1 MTNTLTL
8 PFRIFAIPLL
18 LACSAAP
25 QDDKSLD
32 ASAFAARVAK
42 NDAQLVDVRTAAE
55 YANGHIP
62 GALNLDWT
70 GGQLE
75 QRATEL
81 DKSRPVLLYCAS
93 GRRSAAARQY
103 LLDQGFHDALPR
115 GRHSL
120 VDSGRKAH
128 RALIRLKTTNAQRPD
143 QSGSFIGWSGRHLTR
158 LSVRASSSGT
168 RRPCEEPRSA

>member
-1 MTNTLTL
+1 MRAARYARLSSFNTKRNMPNPITIPVRLL
-8 PFRIFAIPLL
+8 ALPLL
-18 LACSAAP
+18 MLACTAVP

-32 ASAFAARVAK
+32 ASAFAARVTGI
-42 NDAQLVDVRTAAE
+42 DAQLVDVRTAAE

-75 QRATEL
+75 ERAIEL

-103 LLDQGFHDALPR
+103 LMDQGFHDAMDLA
-115 GRHSL
+115 G
-120 VDSGRKAH
+120 G
-128 RALIRLKTTNAQRPD
+128 I
-143 QSGSFIGWSGRHLTR
+143 
-158 LSVRASSSGT
+158 ASWTAAGQPIE
-168 RRPCEEPRSA
+168 R